1 MPPIRSPTEQQKSAR
16 RGIYSYHR
24 SAKERAAMD
33 ALVEF
38 VSDTEN
44 EEKTTTNKPVIRRTV
59 RQPIPR
65 KPRFGSPAPCPDID
79 YSGTEAD
86 SDAGEQDTDSEI
98 ESEAS
103 EDLEWRA
110 AIARRAEVIAAKH
123 AAQNIAT
130 LAQWLTDLNFA
141 PTL

>member
-44 EEKTTTNKPVIRRTV
+44 DEKMIRRTV

-65 KPRFGSPAPCPDID
+65 KPRFGSPAPRPDID

>member
-1 MPPIRSPTEQQKSAR
+1 MPPIRSSTEQQKLPR

-24 SAKERAAMD
+24 TAEERAAMD

-44 EEKTTTNKPVIRRTV
+44 EDKTTATKPVIRRTV

-65 KPRFGSPAPCPDID
+65 KPRFGSPAPRPDIN
-79 YSGTEAD
+79 YSTEAN
-86 SDAGEQDTDSEI
+86 SDGEQDTDSEN

-110 AIARRAEVIAAKH
+110 AIARCAQVIAAKH